1 MRIKIGTPLNAI
13 FVVLALML
21 GFFSGCNK
29 IPLAKTT
36 TYKIYTPTYKSKAEA
51 LATINGNAL
60 RPVKDAGKI
69 SILGNFIYLN
79 ELDKGIHIIDN
90 SDPGHPKQVAF
101 LDIPGNQNVAVRG
114 NILYADMY
122 TDLLAIDIS
131 NAKNVVIRK
140 RIPNLFPMRSY
151 VNGNYIDSS
160 QVVVDWVTR
169 DTTVTEES
177 TIFRVC
183 PNCMFASADGAKA
196 ASAGGNSVA
205 GSMAAMVLMQ
215 DHMYAIMEPHSVGVI
230 NVEHAADPE
239 LKNTFFAGFDLE
251 TIYPFEN
258 KLFLGSSI
266 GMFMYDLSDPENPVQ
281 LGSFA
286 HGRACDPVITDGEYA
301 FVTLHS
307 GSFCGGEAN
316 ELHVVDV
323 KDLMNPHLTSTYQLT
338 SPTGLSKDGNLLFV
352 CDASSGVRIYDA
364 ATPTNLRQIKTIDV
378 KDGYDVMASN
388 GHAMIIATN
397 GLYQFDYSNINDV
410 RQISFF
416 SLK

>member
-1 MRIKIGTPLNAI
+1 MRIKIDTILKAG
-13 FVVLALML
+13 FVVLALVL
-21 GFFSGCNK
+21 VIFSGCSK
-29 IPLAKTT
+29 IPLTKKT
-36 TYKIYTPTYKSKAEA
+36 TYKLYKPTYKAKAEA
-51 LATINGNAL
+51 LAAINGNAL

-79 ELDKGIHIIDN
+79 ELEKGIHIIDN
-90 SDPGHPKQVAF
+90 SDPSHPIQIAF

-114 NILYADMY
+114 NILYADMFS
-122 TDLLAIDIS
+122 DLLAIDIS
-131 NAKNVVIRK
+131 NPKNVVIRK

-151 VNGNYIDSS
+151 VYGNYIDSS
-160 QVVVDWVTR
+160 QVVVDWAIR
-169 DTTVTEES
+169 DTTVSVES
-177 TIFRVC
+177 VFPGC
-183 PNCMFASADGAKA
+183 PNCLFASMNDGSRA
-196 ASAGGNSVA
+196 AAAGSNSVA

-215 DHMYAIMEPHSVGVI
+215 DYMYAIMEPHSVGAISV
-230 NVEHAADPE
+230 NNAADPE
-239 LKNTFFAGFDLE
+239 LKNIFYAGFDLE
-251 TIYPFEN
+251 TIYPFDN

-266 GMFMYDLSDPENPVQ
+266 GMFMYDLSNPENPTQ
-281 LGSFA
+281 LGSFS

-301 FVTLHS
+301 YVTLHS

-364 ATPTNLRQIKTIDV
+364 ATPTNLKQIKTINV
-378 KDGYDVMASN
+378 KDGYDVIASN
-388 GHAMIIATN
+388 GHAIIIATN
-397 GLYQFDYSNINDV
+397 GLYQFDYRNIDAV
-410 RQISFF
+410 TQISFF